1 MRAGTFDPA
10 RGGRTMRNEG
20 GREFVGRSREAGSVY
35 SLDLYAPFKLFFPPC
50 EIHYKMMTRPNTTA
64 DRCNTAERV
73 GDARKTQ
80 R

>member
-50 EIHYKMMTRPNTTA
+50 EIHLQGGTWTKHNGRS
-64 DRCNTAERV
+64 V
-73 GDARKTQ
+73 
-80 R
+80 